1 MLLEEL
7 CRGEVNERSRTGYRE
22 IIGRPAQRGAD
33 GNILGCT
40 EIAMLTSVADSQV
53 LIIDTTELHAV
64 QAAEVALS
72 G

>member
-1 MLLEEL
+1 MH
-7 CRGEVNERSRTGYRE
+7 
-22 IIGRPAQRGAD
+22 
-33 GNILGCT
+33 
-40 EIAMLTSVADSQV
+40 TSVADSQV